1 MPKKTKK
8 DKADAHLQ
16 RMETRGVGPSNR
28 NSRQQQ
34 QRLTKREDKKKG
46 QQGYWECPKK
56 SPSRTTTT
64 LENKH
69 LAPRHS
75 HVPDTTKVND
85 VVSQL
90 TKWIYD
96 KDSLADCLG
105 QSQGQL
111 RITICKKYQT
121 QVHLLEYHP
130 NHKTLT
136 SVRSII
142 HHATRRGIDIKL
154 V

>member
-1 MPKKTKK
+1 MPKKTTK

-16 RMETRGVGPSNR
+16 RMETMGIGPSNR
-28 NSRQQQ
+28 SSRQHQ
-34 QRLTKREDKKKG
+34 QRLTKWDDKKKG
-46 QQGYWECPKK
+46 QQGYWEPHKK
-56 SPSRTTTT
+56 TPTINTSP
-64 LENKH
+64 LEVKY
-69 LAPRHS
+69 LTPRHS
-75 HVPDTTKVND
+75 HVPDATKVND

-96 KDSLADCLG
+96 KDSLDVCLG

-111 RITICKKYQT
+111 RITECKKYQT

-142 HHATRRGIDIKL
+142 NHARRRGIDIKL